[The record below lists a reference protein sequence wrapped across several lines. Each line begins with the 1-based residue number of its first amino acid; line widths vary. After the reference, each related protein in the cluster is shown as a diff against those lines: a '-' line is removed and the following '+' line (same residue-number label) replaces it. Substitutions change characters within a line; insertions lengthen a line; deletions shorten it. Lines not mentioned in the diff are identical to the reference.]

1 MKTVFTNGCFDI
13 LHPGHIDLLQ
23 RAKKLGDR
31 LIVAINSD
39 ASVSQIKGSGR
50 PIVDQASRKAVL
62 LGLRSVDEVHI
73 FNELTPER
81 IIKQIKPDVLVKG
94 GDWRADEIIGADF
107 VVGNG
112 GKVVS
117 LPLLS
122 GYSSTR
128 VLERILGKRER
139 DEMLDEHGSG
149 MIETSISE
157 HIEVFNLLSDGSIN
171 AIGNCAE
178 IILETFRSD
187 NRIVICSNDTGSASA
202 HYCAS
207 ILGEWYNNGTRRLP
221 AIIIKADGS
230 TPSMIGD
237 REAALYSQV
246 ESFPSSGDCLV
257 VISSN
262 RESDNLIGTVMDAR
276 RNNCKIVALVGPEGK
291 KIASLSHAAIMI
303 PSLHIRRIQ
312 EAHIA
317 IIHVWSEYFQRNSSE
332 ANEPIK

>member
-23 RAKKLGDR
+23 RAKELGDR

-73 FNELTPER
+73 FDELTPER

-107 VVGNG
+107 VVENG

-117 LPLLS
+117 LPLLN

-128 VLERILGKRER
+128 VLERILSERVSNPTLDGHGTGK
-139 DEMLDEHGSG
+139 
-149 MIETSISE
+149 IETSISE
-157 HIEVFNLLSDGSIN
+157 HIEVFNLLLDGSLE
-171 AIGNCAE
+171 AIGDCAE

-187 NRIVICSNDTGSASA
+187 NRMVICSEDAGSATA

-207 ILGEWYNNGTRRLP
+207 IMGEWYDNGQRPLP
-221 AIIIKADGS
+221 MMIVKPDGS
-230 TPSMIGD
+230 TPRISGD
-237 REAALYSQV
+237 SEGALYGQV
-246 ESFPSSGDCLV
+246 DSFPAPGDCLI

-276 RNNCKIVALVGPEGK
+276 RNNCKIVSLVGSEGK
-291 KIASLSHAAIMI
+291 KIASLSHAAVMI
-303 PSLHIRRIQ
+303 PSLNIRRIQ
-312 EAHIA
+312 EACIA
-317 IIHVWSEYFQRNSSE
+317 IIHIWSEYFQRNSL
-332 ANEPIK
+332 APK